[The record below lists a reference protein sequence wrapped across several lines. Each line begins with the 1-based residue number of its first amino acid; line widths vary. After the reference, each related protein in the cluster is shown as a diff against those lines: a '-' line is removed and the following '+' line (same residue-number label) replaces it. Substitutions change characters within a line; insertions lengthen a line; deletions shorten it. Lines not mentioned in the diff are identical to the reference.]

1 MAEAILISGKRG
13 EGKSVAAA
21 RMMSQYIRRGCPVA
35 TNMDIKMEG
44 MARPWSKLVCYRL
57 PDHPTAADL
66 DALPLGNPNPLN
78 EPNNGLLVLDE
89 VATFLNSRNW
99 QEKARAAVISW
110 LLHSRKKGWDLLL
123 IAQHPRLVD
132 AQIRDSLCEL
142 SATARRADK
151 LVVPLIGP
159 AWKSIT
165 GKPMKLPKAHV
176 VTFRYGFGP
185 NAPKTDIWWFN
196 GSEFHNCYDSLQQ
209 ITGEGQQAVS
219 SFLPAW
225 HLKGRYMSKIEM
237 YRGVGIAAFVVG
249 AVVGGLGGYFT
260 GASSGQAAES
270 SATLELERTTPE
282 PGVVVQGVLSDG
294 ANQTAILSDGRMGVV
309 QAVRDSLDGRQYRVF
324 GKWYAGGR

>member
-13 EGKSVAAA
+13 EGKSIAAA

-35 TNMDIKMEG
+35 TNMDIFMDK

-57 PDHPTAADL
+57 PDHPTAADFE
-66 DALPLGNPNPLN
+66 ALPLGNPNPLD
-78 EPNNGLLVLDE
+78 EANNGLLVLDE

-151 LVVPLIGP
+151 LIVPLVGP
-159 AWKSIT
+159 MWKAAF
-165 GKPMKLPKAHV
+165 GKPLKLPKAHV
-176 VTFRYGFGP
+176 VTFRYGFLP
-185 NAPKTDIWWFN
+185 NAPKTDVWWFN
-196 GSEFHNCYDSLQQ
+196 GGEFHGCYDSLQE
-209 ITGEGQQAVS
+209 ITPEGQQAVS
-219 SFLPAW
+219 CFLPAW
-225 HLKGRYMSKIEM
+225 HVKGRHMSKFEM

-249 AVVGGLGGYFT
+249 LMVGGLGGFVAGAT
-260 GASSGQAAES
+260 GDDEAAPRAVMAEVK
-270 SATLELERTTPE
+270 PE
-282 PGVVVQGVLSDG
+282 AGVFVKGMLTNGTV
-294 ANQTAILSDGRMGVV
+294 QTAVLSDGRMGVV
-309 QAVRDSLDGRQYRVF
+309 QGMRDTVQGRLYQVQ
-324 GKWYAGGR
+324 GKWFVGDR